1 MPYEMMNEDFEADTT
16 FGAFK
21 PLLNIDDWNS
31 DEEGWA
37 PKNEYEARQLR
48 AFDEI
53 RKKYFN
59 IKREWYMHQIQSQT
73 VIDNSDVL
81 ATIERFRVEFKLS
94 KNYEEKLEHM
104 F

>member
-37 PKNEYEARQLR
+37 PKNEYEAR
-48 AFDEI
+48 
-53 RKKYFN
+53 
-59 IKREWYMHQIQSQT
+59 
-73 VIDNSDVL
+73 
-81 ATIERFRVEFKLS
+81 
-94 KNYEEKLEHM
+94 
-104 F
+104 